1 MKYMVTRSP
10 FRSRSLSYPDF
21 DALFEGV
28 FGGTVAMTAKTP
40 KVDVREEDERYILE
54 ADMPGLSREEI
65 EVKVDNHVLTFSSVS
80 AGGVEQDGTSGEQE
94 ESSGENG
101 NGEEREKNGSRSH
114 YLMRERS
121 RPSYSRSF
129 TLPRDADPSQIDA
142 SYSGG
147 VLTLTIH
154 KAEEAKPRNIKIR
167 AS

>member
-1 MKYMVTRSP
+1 
-10 FRSRSLSYPDF
+10 
-21 DALFEGV
+21 
-28 FGGTVAMTAKTP
+28 
-40 KVDVREEDERYILE
+40 
-54 ADMPGLSREEI
+54 
-65 EVKVDNHVLTFSSVS
+65 
-80 AGGVEQDGTSGEQE
+80 
-94 ESSGENG
+94 
-101 NGEEREKNGSRSH
+101 
-114 YLMRERS
+114 MRERS